1 MLSALELRDF
11 VLVAA
16 VRLDTHPGL
25 NVLTG
30 ETGAGKSLLVD
41 ALGLLTG
48 VRAESGLIRRGAQ
61 RALVQAEFAH
71 GEPASASRALVAEG
85 RNHARLDG
93 ELVTVSELAQA
104 VGARVAVFAQHA
116 QQALLS
122 PAAQRES
129 LDRLLDQDG
138 AAAAEAWRTAWQER
152 RELVT
157 ELARLRADARDRL
170 QRADLLDL
178 QVAEIDAAT
187 LQVGEED
194 RLASEARRLRHADR
208 IRQGVAAALAA
219 LDAEDGAVETLLRSR
234 RELDGAARLDDRLEA
249 LARDLADAAQGAQAV
264 ASELQAYLD
273 DVDVDPRRLDAVEGR
288 LAALQRLFAKYG
300 DGSGDVLA
308 FRASA
313 AEERA
318 GLEAHDLRAD
328 EIEARLAQLDGH
340 LADLAERLRASRR
353 AAAVRLSGDAA
364 PLLARLALDGARLEV
379 AVDPAPAGPH
389 GADRIRFDFAA
400 DAGEDLAPLAQAASG
415 GELSR
420 VMLALWLVTGSDRP
434 TLVFDEVDAGVGG
447 RAAAAVGELLAELA
461 GRHQVLVVTHLAQV
475 AAHADRHVRVGKRS
489 EDGRTTTVVE
499 PLDDAERERE
509 LARMLAGH
517 EGDAAIVTARDLLQ
531 RAASVRARAARA
543 PSPRDERAVDQEG
556 GSSSSAPSSA
566 STSDRSE

>member
-11 VLVAA
+11 VLAAA

-93 ELVTVSELAQA
+93 ELVTVAELAQA

-129 LDRLLDQDG
+129 LDRLLDAEG
-138 AAAAEAWRTAWQER
+138 AAVAQAWRAAWQER
-152 RELVT
+152 RELDA

-178 QVAEIDAAT
+178 QVAEIDAAD
-187 LQVGEED
+187 LEVGEED

-208 IRQGVAAALAA
+208 IRQGVASALAA
-219 LDAEDGAVETLLRSR
+219 LDADDGAVEALLRSR

-249 LARDLADAAQGAQAV
+249 LARDLADALQGAQAV
-264 ASELQAYLD
+264 ASELQAYVD

-308 FRASA
+308 FRATA

-318 GLEAHDLRAD
+318 GLEAHDVRA
-328 EIEARLAQLDGH
+328 EELASRLAQLDER
-340 LADLAERLRASRR
+340 LADLADRLHASRR
-353 AAAVRLSGDAA
+353 AAAQRLSAEVA
-364 PLLARLALDGARLEV
+364 PLLARLALDGARLQV
-379 AVDPAPAGPH
+379 AVDPAAAGPY

-461 GRHQVLVVTHLAQV
+461 DRHQVLVVTHLAQV

-489 EDGRTTTVVE
+489 EDGRTITVVE
-499 PLDDAERERE
+499 PLDDAARERE

-531 RAASVRARAARA
+531 RAATGRSRIGRAQA
-543 PSPRDERAVDQEG
+543 G

-566 STSDRSE
+566 STSDASE

>member
-71 GEPASASRALVAEG
+71 GQPASASRALVAEG

-93 ELVTVSELAQA
+93 ELVTVAELAQA

-129 LDRLLDQDG
+129 LDRLLDEGG
-138 AAAAEAWRTAWQER
+138 AAAAQAWRTAWQER
-152 RELVT
+152 RELDA
-157 ELARLRADARDRL
+157 ELARLRTDARDRL

-178 QVAEIDAAT
+178 QVAEIDAAA
-187 LQVGEED
+187 LEVGEED

-208 IRQGVAAALAA
+208 IRQGVASALAG
-219 LDAEDGAVETLLRSR
+219 LDADSGAVEALVRSR

-249 LARDLADAAQGAQAV
+249 LARDLADALQGSQAV

-288 LAALQRLFAKYG
+288 LATLQRLFAKYG
-300 DGSGDVLA
+300 DGSSEVLA
-308 FRASA
+308 FRATA

-318 GLEAHDLRAD
+318 GLEAHDLRA
-328 EIEARLAQLDGH
+328 EELEARLAQLDAR
-340 LADLAERLRASRR
+340 LDDLAERVRGSRR
-353 AAAVRLSGDAA
+353 AAAQRLSSDVA
-364 PLLARLALDGARLEV
+364 PLLARLALTGARLEV
-379 AVDPAPAGPH
+379 AVDPAPPGPH

-447 RAAAAVGELLAELA
+447 RAATAVGELLAELA
-461 GRHQVLVVTHLAQV
+461 RRHQVLVVTHLAQV

-499 PLDDAERERE
+499 PLGDAERERE

-517 EGDAAIVTARDLLQ
+517 EGDAAIVTARDLLE
-531 RAASVRARAARA
+531 RAASARAQ
-543 PSPRDERAVDQEG
+543 VDHAQVDHAQAG

-566 STSDRSE
+566 ATSDAPE

>member
-11 VLVAA
+11 VLVATA
-16 VRLDTHPGL
+16 RLDAHPGL

-48 VRAESGLIRRGAQ
+48 VRAESGLIRRGAR

-71 GEPASASRALVAEG
+71 GEPGSASRALVAEG

-93 ELVTVSELAQA
+93 ELVTVAELARA

-122 PAAQRES
+122 PTAQRES
-129 LDRLLDQDG
+129 LDRLLDERGAD
-138 AAAAEAWRTAWQER
+138 AAAAWRTAWHER
-152 RELVT
+152 RDGST
-157 ELARLRADARDRL
+157 ELDRLRADARQRL

-178 QVAEIDAAT
+178 QVAEIDAAD
-187 LQVGEED
+187 LEIGEEE

-208 IRQGVAAALAA
+208 IRQGVASALAG
-219 LDAEDGAVETLLRSR
+219 LDAEGGAVETLLRSR
-234 RELDGAARLDDRLEA
+234 RDLDDAARLDDRLAA
-249 LARDLADAAQGAQAV
+249 LTRDLADAAQGAQAV
-264 ASELQAYLD
+264 ASELQAFLD
-273 DVDVDPRRLDAVEGR
+273 DVDADPRRQDQVESR

-300 DGSGDVLA
+300 DGSAAVLA
-308 FRASA
+308 FRAAA

-318 GLEAHDLRAD
+318 DLDAHDLRTDQLEARVAELD
-328 EIEARLAQLDGH
+328 ARLAE
-340 LADLAERLRASRR
+340 LAGELRASRR
-353 AAAVRLSGDAA
+353 DAAARLSHEVG
-364 PLLARLALDGARLEV
+364 PLLARLELDGARLEI
-379 AVDPAPAGPH
+379 AVEPTEPGPH
-389 GADRIRFDFAA
+389 GGDRIRFDFAA
-400 DAGEDLAPLAQAASG
+400 DPGEALAPLAQAASG

-461 GRHQVLVVTHLAQV
+461 RRHQVLVVTHLAQV
-475 AAHADRHVRVGKRS
+475 AAHADHHVRVGKHAS
-489 EDGRTTTVVE
+489 DGRTTTVVE
-499 PLDDAERERE
+499 PLGDAERERE

-517 EGDAAIVTARDLLQ
+517 EGDAAIVTARDLL
-531 RAASVRARAARA
+531 
-543 PSPRDERAVDQEG
+543 ERAE
-556 GSSSSAPSSA
+556 
-566 STSDRSE
+566 RSRSR